1 MDCLSQVVLQGKGG
15 KYLLLETAS
24 RKLQIAYCRVK
35 EDGDFVSAIQI
46 YLSQVGPWAVQ
57 R

>member
-46 YLSQVGPWAVQ
+46 YLSQVGP
-57 R
+57 